1 LLQSGRP
8 EDEIDEAVPSDGEY
22 NDASDDDSQP
32 SIRRND
38 SEEED
43 GEDLMDNMEADYRPM
58 EHLDRYERDGID
70 QGFVDDVTEE
80 ERFAARLAAERELA
94 ARDRFEGVGSVRKG
108 RLPAA
113 LAEELEGDDEFRPRR
128 RRRVED
134 AQTGFD
140 DEEGEEQDV
149 AINLEEPRGPV
160 KDFIAEEAVQR
171 EIKRQFRKFLL
182 QFTDDHG
189 DAVYAQ
195 RLRDMVRANKSTLEV
210 DYVDLAHWIPQVAI
224 WVADLPNDV
233 LPILDETGKDVA
245 SSEFDGYEAIQN
257 HVYIRIANLPLQE
270 SIRDLRHFHINQ
282 LVRVDGVVTRR
293 TGVYPQLDR
302 IMFDC
307 EKCGAVL
314 GPHFQTGDKEIKLN
328 SCSSCMSK
336 GPFSVNTK
344 ETVYRN
350 YQRVTLQESPGNVPA
365 GRLPRSKDILL
376 LNDLVDCARPGEEII
391 VTGVFEHSFQ
401 ASQNAKHGFP
411 VYSTLIKANH
421 IAKKGSAYAAARLT
435 DEDRNE
441 IRELAKDPRI
451 GERIIKSIAP
461 SIYGHENIK
470 TAIALSLFGGQ
481 EKHPSNTHR
490 LRGDINVLLLGDPG
504 TAKSQFLKYVEGCAH
519 RAVYTT
525 GKGASAVGLTAAV
538 HKDPITREW
547 TLEGGALVLADRGV
561 CLIDEFDKMND
572 QDRVSIH
579 EAMEQ
584 QSISISK
591 AGIVTQLQARC
602 SVIAAANPVGGRYDS
617 SRTFSENVELTEP
630 ILSRF
635 DVLCVIRD
643 IVDPVNDE
651 KLADFVVG
659 SHANSHPH
667 GAQDDEENNAP
678 EEDPDIIP
686 QDLLKK
692 YITFAKQTCK
702 PRLHSGDYDKIATV
716 YTELRRESSVTQGMP
731 IAVRHLES
739 MIRMSE
745 ARAAMHLREYVND
758 DDIDAAIKTMLESFV
773 STQKLSIQKV
783 MRRKFSRFI
792 VTKGDYN
799 SLVLFKLRECLRDAR
814 SIEQITGQIQ
824 DKDYYNIPLRQL
836 EERCRELGIANLA
849 PFMQSSEFTKA
860 GFEFASDGNM
870 IRLART

>member
-1 LLQSGRP
+1 
-8 EDEIDEAVPSDGEY
+8 
-22 NDASDDDSQP
+22 
-32 SIRRND
+32 
-38 SEEED
+38 
-43 GEDLMDNMEADYRPM
+43 M
-58 EHLDRYERDGID
+58 EHLDRYEADGID
-70 QGFVDDVTEE
+70 QRFVDDLTEE
-80 ERFAARLAAERELA
+80 ERYAARFAAERELA
-94 ARDRFEGVGSVRKG
+94 ARDRFEGVGSARKA

-113 LAEELEGDDEFRPRR
+113 LEEDLDLDFRPRR

-134 AQTGFD
+134 AQAGFD
-140 DEEGEEQDV
+140 EDDADEPDV

-160 KDFIAEEAVQR
+160 KDFIAEEAVRR
-171 EIKRQFRKFLL
+171 EIKRQFRRFLL
-182 QFTDDHG
+182 QFADENG
-189 DAVYAQ
+189 DAIYAQ

-210 DYVDLAHWIPQVAI
+210 DYVDLAHWVPQVAI

-233 LPILDETGKDVA
+233 LPILDETGKEVA
-245 SSEFDGYEAIQN
+245 SAEFDGYEDIQD
-257 HVYIRIANLPLQE
+257 HVYIRIANIPLQE

-293 TGVYPQLDR
+293 TGVFPQLDR

-307 EKCGAVL
+307 SKCGALL
-314 GPHFQTGDKEIKLN
+314 GPYFQTGDKEVKIN
-328 SCSSCMSK
+328 QCAVCETK
-336 GPFSVNTK
+336 GPFTVNLK

-350 YQRVTLQESPGNVPA
+350 YQKITLQESPGSVPA
-365 GRLPRSKDILL
+365 GRLPRSKDVLL
-376 LNDLVDCARPGEEII
+376 LNDLVDYARPGEEII

-411 VYSTLIKANH
+411 VYSTLITANH

-441 IRELAKDPRI
+441 IRELARDPRI
-451 GERIIKSIAP
+451 GEKIIKSIAP

-470 TAIALSLFGGQ
+470 RAIALALFGGQ

-504 TAKSQFLKYVEGCAH
+504 TAKSQFLKYIEGCAH

-525 GKGASAVGLTAAV
+525 GKGASAVGLTAGV
-538 HKDPITREW
+538 HRDPVTREW

-602 SVIAAANPVGGRYDS
+602 SVIAAANPVGGRYDA
-617 SRTFSENVELTEP
+617 SRTFAENVELTDP

-635 DVLCVIRD
+635 DVICVIKD

-651 KLADFVVG
+651 KLAEFVVG
-659 SHANSHPH
+659 SHAASHPH
-667 GAQDDEENNAP
+667 IGGEDDDQASAQAASEQYVVCFIAFILTNRVQYDLLSSYNYIFFYLRR
-678 EEDPDIIP
+678 DPDILS
-686 QDLLKK
+686 QDMLRK

-702 PRLHSGDYDKIATV
+702 PRLQTGDYDKIAAV
-716 YTELRRESSVTQGMP
+716 YSELRRESGMTQGMS

-739 MIRMSE
+739 MIRMAE

-758 DDIDAAIKTMLESFV
+758 DDIDAAIKTMLESFI
-773 STQKLSIQKV
+773 STQKLSVQKV
-783 MRRKFSRFI
+783 MKRKFSKFI
-792 VTKGDYN
+792 VTRGDYN
-799 SLVLFKLRECLRDAR
+799 SLVLFKLRECLRDVR
-814 SIEQITGQIQ
+814 SIEQITGQME
-824 DKDYYNIPLRQL
+824 DKENYHVPVRQL
-836 EERCRELGIANLA
+836 EERCRELDIFDLSAFL
-849 PFMQSSEFTKA
+849 QSSDFQKA
-860 GFEFASDGNM
+860 GFLFDSDTSTIKLSRN
-870 IRLART
+870 

>member
-1 LLQSGRP
+1 
-8 EDEIDEAVPSDGEY
+8 
-22 NDASDDDSQP
+22 
-32 SIRRND
+32 
-38 SEEED
+38 
-43 GEDLMDNMEADYRPM
+43 M
-58 EHLDRYERDGID
+58 EHLDRYENDGID
-70 QGFVDDVTEE
+70 EGFVDDVTEE

-94 ARDRFEGVGSVRKG
+94 ARDRFEGVGSARRG

-113 LAEELEGDDEFRPRR
+113 LQEELEEDEYRPRR

-134 AQTGFD
+134 AQAGFD
-140 DEEGEEQDV
+140 DEDMDEPDV

-160 KDFIAEEAVQR
+160 KDFIAEEAVRR
-171 EIKRQFRKFLL
+171 EIKRQFRRFLL
-182 QFTDDHG
+182 HFTDDNG
-189 DAVYAQ
+189 DAIYAQ
-195 RLRDMVRANKSTLEV
+195 RLRDMVRANTSTLEV

-233 LPILDETGKDVA
+233 LPILDETGKEVA
-245 SSEFDGYEAIQN
+245 SSEFEGYEAIQD
-257 HVYIRIANLPLQE
+257 HVYIRIANIPLQE

-293 TGVYPQLDR
+293 TGVFPQLDKV
-302 IMFDC
+302 MFDC
-307 EKCGAVL
+307 SKCSAVL
-314 GPHFQTGDKEIKLN
+314 GPFYQTGDKEVKIN
-328 SCSSCMSK
+328 SCAACESK
-336 GPFSVNTK
+336 GPFTVNLK

-350 YQRVTLQESPGNVPA
+350 YQKVTLQEAPGSVPA
-365 GRLPRSKDILL
+365 GRLPRSKDVLL
-376 LNDLVDCARPGEEII
+376 LNDLVDYARPGEEII

-411 VYSTLIKANH
+411 VYSTHIKANH

-441 IRELAKDPRI
+441 IRELARDPRI

-470 TAIALSLFGGQ
+470 RAIALALFGGQ

-525 GKGASAVGLTAAV
+525 GKGASAVGLTAGV
-538 HKDPITREW
+538 HRDPVTREW
-547 TLEGGALVLADRGV
+547 TLEGGALVLADRVGAILMMV
-561 CLIDEFDKMND
+561 LYGIRFFSKKKNTISFDDMLTQNYYSFLLQGLCLIDEFDKMND

-617 SRTFSENVELTEP
+617 SRTFSENVELTDP

-635 DVLCVIRD
+635 DVLCVIKD

-651 KLADFVVG
+651 KLAEFVVG
-659 SHANSHPH
+659 SHAASHPH
-667 GAQDDEENNAP
+667 GADEQENAN
-678 EEDPDIIP
+678 
-686 QDLLKK
+686 
-692 YITFAKQTCK
+692 
-702 PRLHSGDYDKIATV
+702 V
-716 YTELRRESSVTQGMP
+716 N
-731 IAVRHLES
+731 
-739 MIRMSE
+739 
-745 ARAAMHLREYVND
+745 EYVFL
-758 DDIDAAIKTMLESFV
+758 ILFILFV
-773 STQKLSIQKV
+773 FYFFCVYLYL
-783 MRRKFSRFI
+783 FPSRISVF
-792 VTKGDYN
+792 V
-799 SLVLFKLRECLRDAR
+799 C
-814 SIEQITGQIQ
+814 
-824 DKDYYNIPLRQL
+824 
-836 EERCRELGIANLA
+836 
-849 PFMQSSEFTKA
+849 
-860 GFEFASDGNM
+860 
-870 IRLART
+870 